1 MKEGRKGGVGD
12 IHSGKLYFIF
22 FHPEEVEYNS
32 TNLGRASSN
41 FFHYRDTS
49 NYFGEEATS
58 DDAPFHNFSR
68 SAEFLEGKR
77 SQRGEKV
84 LGEKGSWE
92 IWKWELLFFVPPPPR
107 PVGEERERER
117 R

>member
-1 MKEGRKGGVGD
+1 MKRGGVTGEGGD

-22 FHPEEVEYNS
+22 FLPEEVEYNS
-32 TNLGRASSN
+32 TNLGRASNN

-68 SAEFLEGKR
+68 SADFLEGKR
-77 SQRGEKV
+77 SQRGGKV

-92 IWKWELLFFVPPPPR
+92 NLEIGTSLFLSPP
-107 PVGEERERER
+107 
-117 R
+117 